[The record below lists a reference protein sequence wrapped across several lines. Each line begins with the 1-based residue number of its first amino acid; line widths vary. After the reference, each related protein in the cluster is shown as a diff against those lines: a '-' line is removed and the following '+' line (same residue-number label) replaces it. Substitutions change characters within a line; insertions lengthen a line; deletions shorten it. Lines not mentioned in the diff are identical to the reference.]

1 MKISIIG
8 ASGFVGKA
16 TVTEA
21 LKNNHQVIAISRHGQ
36 FEENSNLNV
45 LHHDINDWQS
55 LAPKIRDVDLI
66 ISTFNP
72 GWKDPNL
79 YEDFLTGA
87 HSVNQLAKSLKKR
100 VIIVGGAGSLFSQQT
115 NRQLFVD
122 ADINFQ
128 NMVRGAFELYEELI
142 KDDSFDW
149 TFVSPALDLNTD
161 KPNYN
166 YNVGGDYVL
175 YNTEGESKIS
185 IYDLADLLI
194 NIAPAKHLIHKRV
207 TLANK

>member
-1 MKISIIG
+1 MKIAIIG

-45 LHHDINDWQS
+45 LHHDINDWKS

-149 TFVSPALDLNTD
+149 TFVSPALDLNAD